1 MENNDISAA
10 LGKLL
15 EDPAALSRVM
25 SMASTLMGNVGA
37 TSASSSGEDAQPTSA
52 EPSAHPDI
60 PSQASEET
68 APLSP
73 TSVDQS
79 APSIAALAQVLGGG
93 GGKGD
98 PRCALLYAL
107 KPYMGHGRA
116 EKIDTLV
123 NMLRLADLAGGL
135 LGGKL
140 F

>member
-1 MENNDISAA
+1 MDSNDIAGA

-15 EDPAALSRVM
+15 EDPAALQKAM
-25 SMASTLMGNVGA
+25 SIASGLMGNMQSENSTGTKPVTPEPEA
-37 TSASSSGEDAQPTSA
+37 VPVQAAASDDVQKPSA
-52 EPSAHPDI
+52 E
-60 PSQASEET
+60 
-68 APLSP
+68 LSNL
-73 TSVDQS
+73 
-79 APSIAALAQVLGGG
+79 AALAPLLSGGS
-93 GGKGD
+93 KND

-123 NMLRLADLAGGL
+123 NLLRIADLAGGM

>member
-1 MENNDISAA
+1 MENNDISGA
-10 LGKLL
+10 LSKML
-15 EDPAALSRVM
+15 EDPEALAKAM
-25 SMASTLMGNVGA
+25 SIAKSLMGNMPDAVSPDTVQSNGSEN
-37 TSASSSGEDAQPTSA
+37 SAVNVSAQTNEEKISADSSAG
-52 EPSAHPDI
+52 
-60 PSQASEET
+60 
-68 APLSP
+68 
-73 TSVDQS
+73 
-79 APSIAALAQVLGGG
+79 PSIAAIAQVLGAN

-123 NMLRLADLAGGL
+123 NMLRLADLAGGM

>member
-1 MENNDISAA
+1 MENNDISGA
-10 LGKLL
+10 LAKML
-15 EDPAALSRVM
+15 EDPDALAKAM
-25 SMASTLMGNVGA
+25 SIAKSLMGSMPDTA
-37 TSASSSGEDAQPTSA
+37 PSDTAQPSAGENISVPTSSQPSEA
-52 EPSAHPDI
+52 QGSHEPSAG
-60 PSQASEET
+60 
-68 APLSP
+68 
-73 TSVDQS
+73 
-79 APSIAALAQVLGGG
+79 PSIAAIAGLLGAG

-123 NMLRLADLAGGL
+123 NMLRLADLAGGM

>member
-1 MENNDISAA
+1 MDNNDIAGA

-15 EDPAALSRVM
+15 EDPAALAKAM
-25 SMASTLMGNVGA
+25 SIASSLMGNMSEVQN
-37 TSASSSGEDAQPTSA
+37 DAPG
-52 EPSAHPDI
+52 PSDI
-60 PSQASEET
+60 PDTSVENT
-68 APLSP
+68 APQANTNASIN
-73 TSVDQS
+73 SDG
-79 APSIAALAQVLGGG
+79 APSIAAMAQLLGGG
-93 GGKGD
+93 GAKGD

-123 NMLRLADLAGGL
+123 NMLRLADLAGGM